1 VLHPITLLK
10 AAKRKGLT
18 FCPINL
24 TYLMAHADQ
33 VPHAAAEEVVVEQLN
48 PPAEA
53 AAQPAAEVH
62 LVAEIQPAV
71 QVNEVWCRWCC

>member
-1 VLHPITLLK
+1 MLHPITLLK
-10 AAKRKGLT
+10 AGKWKGLT

-33 VPHAAAEEVVVEQLN
+33 VPHAAVEDAVVEQLN

-53 AAQPAAEVH
+53 AAQPAADRY
-62 LVAEIQPAV
+62 I
-71 QVNEVWCRWCC
+71 WCTGE

>member
-1 VLHPITLLK
+1 
-10 AAKRKGLT
+10 
-18 FCPINL
+18 
-24 TYLMAHADQ
+24 MAHADQ
-33 VPHAAAEEVVVEQLN
+33 VPHAAGEEVVVEQLN

-71 QVNEVWCRWCC
+71 QVNEVWCCWCC

>member
-1 VLHPITLLK
+1 MLHPITLLK

-33 VPHAAAEEVVVEQLN
+33 VPLAAAEEVVVEQLN

-53 AAQPAAEVH
+53 AAQPASEVH

-71 QVNEVWCRWCC
+71 QLNEVWCRWCC

>member
-1 VLHPITLLK
+1 MLHPITLLK

-48 PPAEA
+48 PPAET
-53 AAQPAAEVH
+53 AAEVH

-71 QVNEVWCRWCC
+71 QVNDVWCRWCC